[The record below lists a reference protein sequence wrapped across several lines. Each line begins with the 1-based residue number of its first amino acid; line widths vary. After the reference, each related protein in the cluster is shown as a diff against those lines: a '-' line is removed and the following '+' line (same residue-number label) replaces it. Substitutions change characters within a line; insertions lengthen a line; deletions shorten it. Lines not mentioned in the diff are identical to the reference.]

1 MRPLIAL
8 GVAFTLT
15 IDLSSFLSPYFFFD
29 SLPAEKDVVL
39 LIAAIPYDMKQG
51 SRVFISCILLDIT

>member
-1 MRPLIAL
+1 M
-8 GVAFTLT
+8 T